1 MKNNLAIYIHW
12 PFCKS
17 KCPYCDFNSH
27 VSESINHDA
36 WRQAYLQE
44 IKHYANKLGPRKV
57 TSIFFGGGT
66 PSLMQP
72 ETVSAII
79 DEISKRWNIAN
90 DVEITLE
97 ANPTSVEI
105 EKLRSMK
112 NAGVNRVSVGIQSF
126 DDNNLKFLGREHSAK
141 EAMAALEE
149 VQSSFDNFSFDLIY
163 ALPEQTVADVKK
175 EIKQAME
182 FCRKH
187 ISMYQLTIEKGTPF
201 FGDHAMGKFKLPDED
216 VAVDMYETVDEMLGK
231 HGLQSYEVSNYAS
244 AGFESRHNLA
254 YWKYGEY
261 VGIGP
266 GAHGR
271 IANHNGRVAT
281 VNIYHPQRW
290 LASVE
295 AKGAGLQNHEPIE
308 GQAYLEEY
316 LLMGLRLAEGISKED
331 FFQRIGQQ
339 PEEILQFSKLVKSG
353 FLEVDKQGFRTS
365 KKGRLLL
372 NHLLSALITK

>member
-1 MKNNLAIYIHW
+1 M
-12 PFCKS
+12 
-17 KCPYCDFNSH
+17 
-27 VSESINHDA
+27 
-36 WRQAYLQE
+36 QE